1 RPAELIKPE
10 LEDARKAI
18 APWILQ
24 PEDVLSYV
32 LFPSVAKDFL
42 MKKFAREMKVDVG
55 VAELVD
61 GAGYPV

>member
-1 RPAELIKPE
+1 
-10 LEDARKAI
+10 
-18 APWILQ
+18 
-24 PEDVLSYV
+24 
-32 LFPSVAKDFL
+32 